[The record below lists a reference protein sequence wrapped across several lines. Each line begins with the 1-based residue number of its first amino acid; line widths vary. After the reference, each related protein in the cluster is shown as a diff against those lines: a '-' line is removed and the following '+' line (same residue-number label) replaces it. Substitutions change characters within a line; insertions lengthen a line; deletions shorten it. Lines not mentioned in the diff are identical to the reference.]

1 MDGFLPSPQG
11 DNKPKEIF
19 TQKKILL
26 PECQHTRPGS
36 DKGFGV
42 LMLNTAHLASRRT
55 SRP

>member
-55 SRP
+55 SQP